1 MRQQQQR
8 RNNGGTAKVQNV
20 DKRTNKISF
29 AAPRKLRACSMY
41 VSAKCTTCIVRASK
55 CVSERASVCLCAAQ
69 MLAQCS
75 SVCVSMPLTSSERET
90 NASYKISTKRDAKGR
105 RRGVGS
111 TKRAERAA
119 LLFAQ
124 HKRSHGC
131 QCSPTCT
138 THLHHPRPRSDVV
151 KLCKRFREA
160 RRKILS
166 KATASGQ
173 RNGSGRV
180 GAEGWDTRLKT
191 LNEVY
196 ESDKVF

>member
-138 THLHHPRPRSDVV
+138 THVLALMSLSCAND
-151 KLCKRFREA
+151 FA
-160 RRKILS
+160 RQGGKFFPKQQHQGS
-166 KATASGQ
+166 EMEVA
-173 RNGSGRV
+173 GSGRRA
-180 GAEGWDTRLKT
+180 GTQGSRP
-191 LNEVY
+191 
-196 ESDKVF
+196 